1 MMNEKLDSLIQ
12 RIRQE
17 GVDEAQRTSDTM
29 LAEAEEQARRIGQE
43 ARLESERILEA
54 AKQEAADLIEKGE
67 QALRQASR
75 DTVLL
80 LRERIVA
87 LFESALQKEIAES
100 LDPGLLV
107 KLLES
112 VVGQWRPDAEIEV
125 LVSETDSEALAGLT
139 RSRLKQML
147 TTPISI
153 VPSSRVTKGFR
164 IGTKGGDVYYEF
176 TDEALLESLKSVLAP
191 RLRAILDGSRG

>member
-54 AKQEAADLIEKGE
+54 AKQEAADLREKGE